1 MPFGVFLGSMGL
13 VAFYLGGPFLK
24 WYWGLL

>member
-13 VAFYLGGPFLK
+13 VAFFYGQQFIS
-24 WYWGLL
+24 WYWRLM